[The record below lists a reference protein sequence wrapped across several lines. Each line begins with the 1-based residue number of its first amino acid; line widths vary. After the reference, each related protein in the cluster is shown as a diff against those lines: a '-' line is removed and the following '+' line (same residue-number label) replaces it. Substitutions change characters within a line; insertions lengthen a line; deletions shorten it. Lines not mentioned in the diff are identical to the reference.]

1 MARRGST
8 TQRGS
13 RDSVRPTRPFEDELR
28 VTRLPGGKGLAVAG
42 EVDLATH
49 RSWQRAVTSLLVNGA
64 PARLD
69 LSGLS
74 FVDGHGAA
82 VLVSV
87 AQKMTPGRTL
97 TLYQPPRCLRRL
109 LDLFWSGGHV
119 EIVIV
124 DEEAG

>member
-8 TQRGS
+8 THRGPGES
-13 RDSVRPTRPFEDELR
+13 ARLTRPAEEGLR
-28 VTRLPGGKGLAVAG
+28 VTRLPGGKGLAIAG

-49 RSWQRAVTSLLVNGA
+49 RSWQRTVTSLLVNGA

-82 VLVSV
+82 VLMSVSRQL
-87 AQKMTPGRTL
+87 APDRTL
-97 TLYQPPRCLRRL
+97 TLYRPPLCLRRL
-109 LDLFWSGGHV
+109 LDLFWSEDH
-119 EIVIV
+119 IVIV